1 MAGGLILGYQKSA
14 TGHCLSRLKH
24 RSCAKKIAGLRLM
37 GDTTWARYFV
47 CAKPQLMVANSDDEL
62 SELSESHQGHLDFI
76 RKTPNKR
83 YCRSG
88 ECRGADFWYPSMRPP
103 AFPTP
108 ASNRPHNKS

>member
-14 TGHCLSRLKH
+14 PGHCLSRLKH

-47 CAKPQLMVANSDDEL
+47 CAKPQLMVANSDGEL
-62 SELSESHQGHLDFI
+62 SALSESHQGHLDFI
-76 RKTPNKR
+76 RKTPNN
-83 YCRSG
+83 RSSRGG

-103 AFPTP
+103 GI
-108 ASNRPHNKS
+108 PHPGE